1 MSAYSATLT
10 KYEMVLTRN
19 AFERVRISQ
28 PLSPPTLSW
37 TGTGGLFGRSKEDAT
52 QAEWT
57 RGRTA
62 CLCHTD
68 SALNLRPCVEW
79 YRLGT

>member
-10 KYEMVLTRN
+10 KDEMVLTRN

-37 TGTGGLFGRSKEDAT
+37 GLFGRSKEDAT

-57 RGRTA
+57 SGRTA

-68 SALNLRPCVEW
+68 SACNLRPCVEW